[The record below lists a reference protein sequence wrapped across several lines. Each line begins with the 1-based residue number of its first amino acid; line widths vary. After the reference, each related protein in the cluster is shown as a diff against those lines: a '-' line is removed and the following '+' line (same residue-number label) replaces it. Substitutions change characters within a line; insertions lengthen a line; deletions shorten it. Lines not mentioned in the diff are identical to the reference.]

1 MRSYCIVVTQAKH
14 LGEFHMYLNARCPIA
29 RATFIKL
36 SNLAYT
42 VCKLTK
48 SIFFVQSIK
57 DRLQNKETF
66 ELQCVWCNHHF
77 NNIGAIDY
85 NVITLYVQI
94 MYTVPSWEFLSP
106 IFLSTSTSESSSK
119 SEAFTKKKKI

>member
-1 MRSYCIVVTQAKH
+1 M
-14 LGEFHMYLNARCPIA
+14 
-29 RATFIKL
+29 
-36 SNLAYT
+36 
-42 VCKLTK
+42 
-48 SIFFVQSIK
+48 QSIK

-119 SEAFTKKKKI
+119 SEAFTKKKKNEQFKKKKKEHEMVQSFSSYTYNLKCRLCFPATHQGF